1 MTATFRMSGAAFA
14 ASMTRLYAMKWI
26 WGAIAVVAACG
37 LAAALSDVRWL
48 IVALMVVFIVAPMV
62 FAFLYFNHGLRLSC
76 ACNVLPH
83 SLAFSERGITATV
96 ETACDDAGDG
106 AEAPAAD
113 AGNGKTREFFFP
125 AGSFR
130 RYHVAGDGVVLP
142 LAAPEGGFLWIP
154 AGAFSSR
161 SDFNEAVGMIGRC
174 LRQHTICNET
184 P

>member
-1 MTATFRMSGAAFA
+1 MTETFRMSRAAFA

-26 WGAIAVVAACG
+26 WGAAAAVAVCG
-37 LAAALSDVRWL
+37 LAGAIIDVRWL

-62 FAFLYFNHGLRLSC
+62 FAFLYFHYGLRLSC

-83 SLAFSERGITATV
+83 SLSFSERGITATV
-96 ETACDDAGDG
+96 ETACGAGGDDAEG
-106 AEAPAAD
+106 ARCGVAET
-113 AGNGKTREFFFP
+113 KIREFFFP

-130 RYHVAGDGVVLP
+130 RYHVAPDGVVLP
-142 LAAPEGGFLWIP
+142 LSAPDGGFLWIP
-154 AGAFSSR
+154 ANAFPSP

-174 LRQHTICNET
+174 LRRNIVCQET